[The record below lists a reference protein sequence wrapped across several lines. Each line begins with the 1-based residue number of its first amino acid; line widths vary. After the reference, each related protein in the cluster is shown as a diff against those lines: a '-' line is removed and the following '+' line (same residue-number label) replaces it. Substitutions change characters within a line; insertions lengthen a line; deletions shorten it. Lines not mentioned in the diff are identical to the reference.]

1 MNGHTVAYYIT
12 GYINIISEHIPLNVR
27 FHPHWPYFYRRFW
40 ATSHFLTMTRTNSRI
55 PRILPLQHW
64 FQLRQVQLHGWN
76 KKSPRFLSVEVS
88 LFQMVHI
95 FILCPERHS
104 MRAFH
109 GKQCLKSVGLYR
121 PSAVKW
127 VASSFFL
134 GGQLSHMISI
144 WMNWDEYSTNRNP
157 QFWSNLS
164 FVKLWFIS

>member
-1 MNGHTVAYYIT
+1 MFGFIPTDPIFTVDFEQQAISSPWQELIQGSRGSFHCST
-12 GYINIISEHIPLNVR
+12 GFNCAR
-27 FHPHWPYFYRRFW
+27 FNYT
-40 ATSHFLTMTRTNSRI
+40 AET
-55 PRILPLQHW
+55 
-64 FQLRQVQLHGWN
+64 

>member
-27 FHPHWPYFYRRFW
+27 FHPHWPYFYRRFEQQAISSPW
-40 ATSHFLTMTRTNSRI
+40 QELIQGSRGSFHCSTGFNCA
-55 PRILPLQHW
+55 R
-64 FQLRQVQLHGWN
+64 FN
-76 KKSPRFLSVEVS
+76 YTAETKKSPRFLSVEVS

-127 VASSFFL
+127 AASSFFL
-134 GGQLSHMISI
+134 GEDSCLTWSQSGWIG
-144 WMNWDEYSTNRNP
+144 MNTNRNP